1 MKKLITQGFSLFLM
15 TFLIA
20 CAAGNDEGMRDV
32 NNDPQQ
38 VNFGPD
44 DFTPRQDNIQRDEYR
59 FFTDYDL
66 GEYTQRD
73 NYQNPNGNNY
83 PNGDTVTPDNRNDE
97 TARNQPQQPQGDQ
110 NINDIQQ
117 QVVDLTNQEREKNG
131 LKPLKVDT
139 EVMEVAQE
147 KSEDMAENDYFS
159 HNSPTYGSPFDMM
172 KDFGVD
178 YQRAAENI
186 AAGQQTPE
194 SVVEGWMN
202 SPGHRK
208 NILNGQLTHIG
219 VGYDANGDYWTQMFI
234 RK

>member
-1 MKKLITQGFSLFLM
+1 MKKLLTQGFSLFLM

-32 NNDPQQ
+32 NNDPRQ

-44 DFTPRQDNIQRDEYR
+44 DFSPRQDNIQRDEYR

-73 NYQNPNGNNY
+73 NYQNPNGSNY
-83 PNGDTVTPDNRNDE
+83 PNGNTVTPDNRNDE

-110 NINDIQQ
+110 NVNDIQQ

-131 LKPLKVDT
+131 LKPLKIDT